1 MRVVPAFQQKRH
13 GAEEPARSM
22 TEARLAEQPLA
33 LASLDAFVNTV
44 IGSSQKKLTDIQKSP
59 EDAARL

>member
-1 MRVVPAFQQKRH
+1 
-13 GAEEPARSM
+13 M

-33 LASLDAFVNTV
+33 SASLDAFVNTV